1 LLPSCKATDSTVD
14 KVIATAVPIS
24 ERGICMIQ
32 GCLEEVKIGGKAQW
46 WFSTSQSGGFRPD
59 AGINAKEVR
68 KSKTSLRRHGGTEKK
83 QKRLADLPGLPKS
96 SNLKFLQR

>member
-1 LLPSCKATDSTVD
+1 
-14 KVIATAVPIS
+14 VIATAVPIS

-59 AGINAKEVR
+59 AGINAKELR
-68 KSKTSLRRHGGTEKK
+68 KSKTSLRRHGEKAK
-83 QKRLADLPGLPKS
+83 KIGRLARTAKIVELEILTTLD
-96 SNLKFLQR
+96 FFDQCHH